1 MLCERQTSNRQG
13 IEMPLPVGMISPVK
27 VQSATALVV
36 ERLEALILDGSL
48 SRGERIP
55 AEPDLATAFEVGRS
69 TIREAKKTLIAQGLL
84 ESRGKLGTFVAAPS
98 QDFSNLPALRDL
110 LADPALVD
118 LHECRQIVEVAAIRM
133 SATRITAKEI
143 DELYAIL
150 DRIEAGLENESDSWF
165 RLVNF
170 HRNLVSTSGN
180 KVLLSLFDL
189 LAHLLRKY
197 QLPFYGS
204 IADLQ
209 AEVRS
214 HRDLV
219 DLVARHDPDVA
230 ANAIREHLD
239 NSEQL
244 RQSALENENRK

>member
-1 MLCERQTSNRQG
+1 MG
-13 IEMPLPVGMISPVK
+13 IPVGMINPVK

-36 ERLEALILDGSL
+36 ERLEFLILDGSL
-48 SRGERIP
+48 ARGTRIP
-55 AEPDLATAFEVGRS
+55 SEPELAAAFQVGRS

-84 ESRGKLGTFVAAPS
+84 EPRGKLGTFVAAPS
-98 QDFSNLPALRDL
+98 QDLSNLPAFRDL
-110 LADPALVD
+110 LADPALSD

-133 SATRITAKEI
+133 SAVRISNQQIE
-143 DELYAIL
+143 ELYAVL
-150 DRIEAGLENESDSWF
+150 DRIEAGLEDEADSWF

-170 HRNLVSTSGN
+170 HRNLVAASGN

-204 IADLQ
+204 ISDLE

-214 HRDLV
+214 HRELV
-219 DLVARHDPDVA
+219 DIVALRDPEAA
-230 ANAIREHLD
+230 ANAIHEHLD

-244 RQSALENENRK
+244 RQSALENEKRK